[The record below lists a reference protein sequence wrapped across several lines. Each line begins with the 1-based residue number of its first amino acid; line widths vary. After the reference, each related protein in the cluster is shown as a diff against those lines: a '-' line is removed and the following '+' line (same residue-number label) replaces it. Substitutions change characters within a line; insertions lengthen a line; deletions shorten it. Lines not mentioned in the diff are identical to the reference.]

1 MISTP
6 FIAYIASNPCYQTFH
21 NFVLHT
27 NTCVKPCGI
36 TNLDSTQHVVLDRVH
51 ICKNMELN
59 KSAEEGSASDAESTP
74 RCSSRDVSPSLRRA
88 HTVVNVGNHNRDFMD
103 HHDTDRTAI
112 TKNSSLVASLIAS
125 QNPQPTVRRTTS
137 LPSQLLQMRMD
148 DSNNFMN
155 FKGVSRELWQTRF
168 DARYVDSI
176 KGIEYNLGAFD
187 TAAAAARAVDLLALK
202 HGNFSES
209 YLNFPLRQY
218 EEDISVLET
227 CTVAELV
234 ETLNEVSRT
243 VERRTSRFRGVV
255 PVEEG
260 FESRIEVRRE

>member
-1 MISTP
+1 M
-6 FIAYIASNPCYQTFH
+6 
-21 NFVLHT
+21 
-27 NTCVKPCGI
+27 
-36 TNLDSTQHVVLDRVH
+36 
-51 ICKNMELN
+51 
-59 KSAEEGSASDAESTP
+59 
-74 RCSSRDVSPSLRRA
+74 
-88 HTVVNVGNHNRDFMD
+88 
-103 HHDTDRTAI
+103 
-112 TKNSSLVASLIAS
+112 
-125 QNPQPTVRRTTS
+125 
-137 LPSQLLQMRMD
+137 
-148 DSNNFMN
+148 
-155 FKGVSRELWQTRF
+155 
-168 DARYVDSI
+168 DSI

-187 TAAAAARAVDLLALK
+187 TAAAAARAMDLLALK